1 MRADE
6 ARELLAGT
14 SGRQPEWV
22 ILHEGRDYLRA
33 WDGALRAEE
42 AIEEWQSLPRWKRLW
57 EWMRP

>member
-1 MRADE
+1 
-6 ARELLAGT
+6 
-14 SGRQPEWV
+14 V